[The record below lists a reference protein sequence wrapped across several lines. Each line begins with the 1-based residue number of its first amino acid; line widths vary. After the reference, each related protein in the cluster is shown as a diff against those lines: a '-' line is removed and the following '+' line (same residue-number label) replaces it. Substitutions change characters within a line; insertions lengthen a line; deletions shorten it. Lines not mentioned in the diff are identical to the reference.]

1 MHATLYQHMH
11 EYTRVGNVPRRLT
24 TERFDFALSQR
35 LVVVV
40 AFGCGFFPRLQRF
53 WGECSTIH
61 SLYWLFFFFKV

>member
-40 AFGCGFFPRLQRF
+40 AFSSRARF
-53 WGECSTIH
+53 LGECLTIH
-61 SLYWLFFFFKV
+61 SPLALFFFFLNGD